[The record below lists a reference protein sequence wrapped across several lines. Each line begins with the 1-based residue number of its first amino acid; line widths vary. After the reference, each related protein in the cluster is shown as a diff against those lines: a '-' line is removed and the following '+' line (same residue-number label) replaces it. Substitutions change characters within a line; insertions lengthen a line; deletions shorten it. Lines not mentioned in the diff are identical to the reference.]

1 MMEQLIK
8 VILEYG
14 YIGMALVVFTE
25 TGLLIGFFL
34 PGDSLLFTA
43 GLACSPDNPL
53 TRTMGIPPFD
63 LLTLNLWLVP
73 AAIIGDGVGYWIG
86 YKAGEKLYQRERTLF
101 FRRDHLIATK
111 EFYERHGGKTIVI
124 ARFVPIIRTFA
135 PVVAG
140 IGQMPYRRFLMY
152 NIFGGIGWVSG
163 LSVLGF
169 YLGRFDVVKKN
180 LEATILL
187 IIFVS
192 ILPGIISIVKAK
204 YFDKKTPAAA
214 PLVESSPEPVEPSK
228 TN

>member
-14 YIGMALVVFTE
+14 YIGMAAVVFTE
-25 TGLLIGFFL
+25 TGLLIGFCL

-43 GLACSPDNPL
+43 GLACVPGNALTGDNH
-53 TRTMGIPPFD
+53 FD
-63 LLTLNLWLVP
+63 LLTLNLWLIP
-73 AAIIGDGVGYWIG
+73 AAIIGDALGYWIG
-86 YKAGEKLYQRERTLF
+86 YKAGERLYQREKTWF
-101 FRRDHLIATK
+101 FRRDHLLATK
-111 EFYERHGGKTIVI
+111 EFYEKHGGKTIVI

-140 IGQMPYRRFLMY
+140 IGQMPYRRFAMY
-152 NIFGGIGWVSG
+152 NVFGGIGWVTG

-169 YLGRFDVVKKN
+169 YLGQYEVVKKN

-187 IIFVS
+187 IIFLS

-204 YFDKKTPAAA
+204 YFDKKNEPA
-214 PLVESSPEPVEPSK
+214 VEKVEAVGSEK
-228 TN
+228 